1 MTKKSLSIIIPAYN
15 EEGNIRATCEGMTE
29 LAQKYLED
37 YELLVFDDC
46 SPDRTSEVVKE
57 LQHANSRILLFRNEL
72 NKGLG
77 YNYRAGIL
85 RARCAYTIMVPG
97 DNEVIAGSLK
107 EAFQGLGGTDII
119 VCSSTNA
126 HVRPFM
132 RQLIS
137 KIFTFSLN
145 LVFGLKV
152 RYYNGPAVIR
162 TDLARENLPSTNSF
176 AYMAVL
182 LVYCLKR
189 GASYTH
195 RTFSLRPRK
204 FGKTKAFEFK
214 NVVTVL
220 RDILKLFWD
229 IKVLGVSRSRRWKAP
244 VGENAL
250 DGQGVS
256 R

>member
-1 MTKKSLSIIIPAYN
+1 MNKKSLSIIIPAYN
-15 EEGNIRATCEGMTE
+15 EEGNIRATCEGMTG

-37 YELLVFDDC
+37 YEILVFDDC

-57 LQHANSRILLFRNEL
+57 LRLGDPHILLFRNEV

-85 RARCAYTIMVPG
+85 KARCAYTIMVPG
-97 DNEVIAGSLK
+97 DNEVIADSLK
-107 EAFQGLGGTDII
+107 EVFQGLGKTDVI

-137 KIFTFSLN
+137 KIFTFALN
-145 LVFGLKV
+145 FMFGLKV
-152 RYYNGPAVIR
+152 NYYNGPAVIR

-182 LVYCLKR
+182 LVHVLKL
-189 GASYTH
+189 GATYTH
-195 RTFSLRPRK
+195 STFSLRPRK
-204 FGKTKAFEFK
+204 YGKTKAFEFK
-214 NVVTVL
+214 NVVTVI
-220 RDILKLFWD
+220 RDILRLFWD
-229 IKVLGVSRSRRWKAP
+229 VNILGVCRGRRLNTP

-250 DGQGVS
+250 DGGRVS
-256 R
+256 H